1 MKFGKIYDS
10 EDHESKK
17 SESLFTHLFDFEG
30 DKKADILNVL
40 QYSLI
45 SLIPLILLNKA
56 IKHFIPEATDE
67 KGSVEIV
74 AEVIAQIVLILL
86 GLILIDR
93 FCTYF
98 KTYSGV
104 DYPYH
109 SVLFFCL
116 GPLLVLLSIQ
126 SKLGEK
132 VAILSDRFMDFF
144 GKSDNG
150 NKKKK
155 TNGANNNGGNS
166 YLVNP
171 QSGTKYAP
179 DVQMMSLPVQQPA
192 QGTTRIDSIPNAI
205 SQSLEN
211 SFMQMPSHS
220 DIGGG
225 LGMGEPM
232 AANSLLGGSFGSSW

>member
-1 MKFGKIYDS
+1 MKFGKI
-10 EDHESKK
+10 ESDDYETKK
-17 SESLFTHLFDFEG
+17 SDSLFTHLFDFEG

-45 SLIPLILLNKA
+45 AFIPLILLNKA
-56 IKHFIPEATDE
+56 VKHFIPEATDE
-67 KGSVEIV
+67 KGSVEII

-132 VAILSDRFMDFF
+132 VAILSDRLMEFF
-144 GKSDNG
+144 GKGDDG
-150 NKKKK
+150 KKKK
-155 TNGANNNGGNS
+155 SKNSGGNGGNS

-179 DVQMMSLPVQQPA
+179 DVQMTSLPVQQPT

-211 SFMQMPSHS
+211 SFMQMPSQS

>member
-1 MKFGKIYDS
+1 MKFGKIDS
-10 EDHESKK
+10 DDYETKK
-17 SESLFTHLFDFEG
+17 SDSLFTHLFDFEG

-45 SLIPLILLNKA
+45 AFIPLILLNKA
-56 IKHFIPEATDE
+56 VKHFIPEATDE

-74 AEVIAQIVLILL
+74 AEVIAQVVLILV

-116 GPLLVLLSIQ
+116 GPLLLLLSIQ

-132 VAILSDRFMDFF
+132 VSILSDRLMEFF
-144 GKSDNG
+144 GKGDNG
-150 NKKKK
+150 KKKK
-155 TNGANNNGGNS
+155 SKNANGAGGGNS

-179 DVQMMSLPVQQPA
+179 DVQMMSLPVQNQSP
-192 QGTTRIDSIPNAI
+192 GTTRIDSIPSAI